1 MGTQEKVTGIVLSAM
16 PIGDYDK
23 RLVILTKEYGK
34 ITAFARGAK
43 RPTSSLLAGSQPF
56 AFGDFQV
63 YAGKSSYTV
72 VSCHIKTY
80 FEQLRKDLTAVFY
93 ASYFCEVMEY
103 LTRENLDAA
112 DYLNLLYVSLRALEK
127 KQMEYPLIRSA
138 FEIRTMQ
145 VNGEAMEVFSCI
157 RCGRQENLQETDLFF
172 GHFSVQNGGLLCG
185 ECAEKGVRAKQT
197 KEEPVMLSLT
207 PGAVYTV
214 QYIQTV
220 PLSRLYSFRVSE
232 EVSRELAR
240 LCSAYLK
247 RYLNVRFHSLECLEL
262 L

>member
-1 MGTQEKVTGIVLSAM
+1 MGTQEKVTGVVLSAM

-43 RPTSSLLAGSQPF
+43 RPTSSLLASSQPF
-56 AFGDFQV
+56 TFGDFQV

-72 VSCHIKTY
+72 VSCQITRY
-80 FEQLRKDLTAVFY
+80 FEELRKDLQAVAY

-112 DYLNLLYVSLRALEK
+112 QYLNLLYVSLRALEK
-127 KQMEYPLIRSA
+127 KQMDVSLIRSV

-145 VNGEAMEVFSCI
+145 INGEAMEVFSCI
-157 RCGRQENLQETDLFF
+157 RCGKKENLEEMDSFF
-172 GHFSVQNGGLLCG
+172 GNFCTRAGGLLCG
-185 ECAEKGVRAKQT
+185 DCAGQKVST
-197 KEEPVMLSLT
+197 ISLT
-207 PGAVYTV
+207 PAAVYTV

-220 PLSRLYSFRVSE
+220 PMSRLYSFRVSD
-232 EVSRELAR
+232 EVKNELER
-240 LCSAYLK
+240 LCSDYLK
-247 RYLNVRFHSLECLEL
+247 QYLNVRFHSLEL
-262 L
+262 LPLL